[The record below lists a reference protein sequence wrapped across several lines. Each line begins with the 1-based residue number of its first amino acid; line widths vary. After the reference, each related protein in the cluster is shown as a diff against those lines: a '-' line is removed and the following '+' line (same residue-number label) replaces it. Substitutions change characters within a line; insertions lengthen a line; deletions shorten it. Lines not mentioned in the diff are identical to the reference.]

1 MMTFSLKLMIRV
13 LSLLL
18 LPAFIHAAEAP
29 AYMTNFFADLHTLQ
43 ADFRQEVTD
52 GNNIL
57 LQSSEGHMWIKRPG
71 RFRWDYESPYRQQL
85 VADGKHLWSYDEDLE
100 QVTVQKAADVLTSTP
115 AMLLS
120 GEQPLGNVFNIEKV
134 TAVDN
139 EQHVVLVPKSDDSN
153 VNRILLVF
161 SGKVLLRIKADDNF
175 GNATVF
181 SFTDF
186 DRNPAL
192 DDAVFVFTPP
202 AGADVVGDFD

>member
-1 MMTFSLKLMIRV
+1 MMFSCKLMIRI

-18 LPAFIHAAEAP
+18 LPTFIHAAEAP
-29 AYMTNFFADLHTLQ
+29 GYMTDFFTDLHTLQ

-52 GNNIL
+52 GNNKL

-71 RFRWDYESPYRQQL
+71 RFRWDYEAPYRQQL

-120 GEQPLGNVFNIEKV
+120 GEQPLENVFNIEEI
-134 TAVDN
+134 TALND
-139 EQHVVLVPKSDDSN
+139 EQLVVLVPKSDDSN

-161 SGKVLLRIKADDNF
+161 SGKVLLRIKADDDF
-175 GNATVF
+175 GNTTVF

-202 AGADVVGDFD
+202 AGADVVGDAD